1 MNGSTA
7 EPRPQPAA
15 PVDAPAIDLVAVDV
29 DLSHPRS
36 IHIVGIGG
44 AGMCAIAEI
53 LASLGHRV
61 TGSDLKDGPTVERLR
76 ALGVPVSV
84 GHDAANLGDAE
95 LVAISTAIPAHN
107 AEVRAARDAGT
118 TVLRRADILAA
129 LCRLRATVAVAGTHG
144 KTTTSSMLA
153 LILVEAGVRPSFL
166 IGGDLNEIGTGAAWD
181 EGEHFVVEAD
191 ESDGTFLV
199 LGPRASI
206 VTNVEPDHLDHYGS
220 YDAVRAAFARFA
232 ATTDGPAVIGIDGVD
247 GAALAAAARAVNPR
261 VVTFGTAA
269 TADYRIV
276 DAESARR
283 GVSWTLQR
291 GGEVLG
297 ELSLPIVGLHNAANA
312 TAAAACALELG
323 IGFDA
328 CRRAL
333 ARFAG
338 VARRLQFRGETGGVT
353 FIDDYAHLPT
363 EVAAALAAVR
373 SAGWPR
379 IVAVFQPHRYSR
391 IAEVGGAFTDS
402 FVDADLIA
410 VTDIYAAGEKPRPG
424 VTGRLVANAALDAH
438 PWRPLAY
445 LPHRRDVV
453 TWLLATLRPGDVCVT
468 LGAGDLTALPDEIQA
483 HLRARATDAGD
494 AGR

>member
-1 MNGSTA
+1 MSGSTA
-7 EPRPQPAA
+7 EPRPQPAAA

-36 IHIVGIGG
+36 IHIVGVGG

-129 LCRLRATVAVAGTHG
+129 LCRLRAPASRWPAHG

-220 YDAVRAAFARFA
+220 YGAVRRVRPLRRHHRRPGRHRHRRGRRRRAGGRRPRRQ
-232 ATTDGPAVIGIDGVD
+232 PAGGHV
-247 GAALAAAARAVNPR
+247 RHC
-261 VVTFGTAA
+261 GT

-276 DAESARR
+276 DAESAPPRR
-283 GVSWTLQR
+283 DLDAAAR
-291 GGEVLG
+291 GEVLG
-297 ELSLPIVGLHNAANA
+297 ELSLPIVGLHRAANA

-338 VARRLQFRGETGGVT
+338 VARRLQFRGEAGGVT
-353 FIDDYAHLPT
+353 FIDDYAHLPPRWPPPWPRFARRAGPSSPCSNRT
-363 EVAAALAAVR
+363 ATAASPR
-373 SAGWPR
+373 SAGPS
-379 IVAVFQPHRYSR
+379 P
-391 IAEVGGAFTDS
+391 
-402 FVDADLIA
+402 
-410 VTDIYAAGEKPRPG
+410 
-424 VTGRLVANAALDAH
+424 
-438 PWRPLAY
+438 
-445 LPHRRDVV
+445 
-453 TWLLATLRPGDVCVT
+453 
-468 LGAGDLTALPDEIQA
+468 TASSTP
-483 HLRARATDAGD
+483 T
-494 AGR
+494 

>member
-1 MNGSTA
+1 MSGST
-7 EPRPQPAA
+7 
-15 PVDAPAIDLVAVDV
+15 IDLAAVEV
-29 DLSHPRS
+29 DLGRPRR
-36 IHIVGIGG
+36 IHIVGVGG

-76 ALGVPVSV
+76 ALGLAVAI
-84 GHDAANLGDAE
+84 GHDAANVGDAE

-107 AEVRAARDAGT
+107 PEVRAANAAGV

-153 LILVEAGVRPSFL
+153 LILVEAGLRPSFL

-181 EGEHFVVEAD
+181 DGAHFVVEAD

-199 LGPRASI
+199 LGPKASV
-206 VTNVEPDHLDHYGS
+206 VTNVEADHLDHYGS
-220 YDAVRAAFARFA
+220 YDAVRAAFARFVT
-232 ATTDGPAVIGIDGVD
+232 TTDGPAVVGIDGPD
-247 GAALAAAARAVNPR
+247 GAALADAARADNPR
-261 VVTFGTAA
+261 LVTFGAHAA
-269 TADYRIV
+269 ADYRIV
-276 DAESARR
+276 DAVSQRSGVTWRLQRR
-283 GVSWTLQR
+283 G
-291 GGEVLG
+291 EDLG
-297 ELSLPIVGLHNAANA
+297 ELALPIVGLHNAANA

-323 IGFDA
+323 APFDA

-333 ARFAG
+333 GRFAG
-338 VARRLQFRGETGGVT
+338 VARRLQFRGEAGGVT

-363 EVAAALAAVR
+363 EVGAALAAVR

-391 IAEVGGAFTDS
+391 IAEVGGQFGDS

-410 VTDIYAAGEKPRPG
+410 VTDVYAAGERPRPG
-424 VTGRLVANAALDAH
+424 VSGRLVANAALDAH

-483 HLRARATDAGD
+483 RLAARGEADGPIAPAAPGSD
-494 AGR
+494 R